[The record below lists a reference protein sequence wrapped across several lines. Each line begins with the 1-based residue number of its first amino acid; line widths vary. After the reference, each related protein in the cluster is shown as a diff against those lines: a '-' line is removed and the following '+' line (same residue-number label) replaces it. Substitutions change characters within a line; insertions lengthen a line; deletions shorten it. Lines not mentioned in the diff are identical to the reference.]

1 MENARLLGL
10 MLGLIC
16 GVIMA
21 FLAVSSRILKEI
33 PTPVILFYH
42 TFGGIVLTAAYI
54 GLEAAFTN
62 CGFRLF

>member
-1 MENARLLGL
+1 MVFLAFP
-10 MLGLIC
+10 
-16 GVIMA
+16 MA
-21 FLAVSSRILKEI
+21 FLAVSSRILKQI